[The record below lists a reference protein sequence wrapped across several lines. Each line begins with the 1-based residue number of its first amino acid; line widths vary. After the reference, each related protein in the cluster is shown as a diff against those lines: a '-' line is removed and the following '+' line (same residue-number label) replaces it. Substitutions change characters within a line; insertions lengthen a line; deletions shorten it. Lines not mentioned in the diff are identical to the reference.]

1 MSVHECQCQSTHQP
15 AAPLPG
21 DSWRARRRSTRSV
34 PCLSCRAPRATEST
48 ETREREGR
56 GAGRARVFLAKMG
69 RDRRTEYNGKNKSIN
84 YTAPNRSDRC
94 AQDGHA
100 RPGVC
105 THARM
110 RSPPGADATACIAI
124 SSCCIRGATCGVER
138 RRLAACSTPCR
149 SRCAHVPR
157 WQHRQRRATASGWR
171 VKRRAGLAAAAD
183 CACAGRDTVEEVVGQ
198 SQRRAR

>member
-1 MSVHECQCQSTHQP
+1 MNVNVRAHISQQLLCLVTAGGHG
-15 AAPLPG
+15 A
-21 DSWRARRRSTRSV
+21 ARRDPSRVFRV
-34 PCLSCRAPRATEST
+34 APRARGREYG
-48 ETREREGR
+48 EIARERAE
-56 GAGRARVFLAKMG
+56 AVARAVFLAKMG
-69 RDRRTEYNGKNKSIN
+69 RDWRTEYNGKNKSIN
-84 YTAPNRSDRC
+84 YTAPNRSDQC

-105 THARM
+105 THTRT
-110 RSPPGADATACIAI
+110 RSPPPGADATACIAI

-138 RRLAACSTPCR
+138 RRHAACSTPCR

-171 VKRRAGLAAAAD
+171 VKRRAGLAAAAN